1 MSVLAHNVAVR
12 YGICLSLAVMAA
24 QTSAAAIPQAA
35 ANQPAPNQPAT
46 SQPATSQPA
55 TNRPAAPPGAAPT
68 AVTGIPMAAVW
79 REQHLDFFYMGRT
92 SRYSCD
98 GLRDKVRAM
107 LLDLGARRD
116 VKIAAIGCE
125 DSGRMRVNSA
135 APSLNITF
143 SAPALPDPSA
153 KPLHEG
159 DLAATDARFES
170 FTIASDAFRNLG
182 FGDCELVQEFSRQ
195 ILPKLVTRAL
205 KRDITCVPNQANGSR
220 FLVRGV
226 ILKPLPRAEQ
236 AAGR

>member
-1 MSVLAHNVAVR
+1 MVIPRMSVLAHKVAVR
-12 YGICLSLAVMAA
+12 YGMCLSLAFMAA
-24 QTSAAAIPQAA
+24 QTCAAATPQAA
-35 ANQPAPNQPAT
+35 TNQPAT
-46 SQPATSQPA
+46 NQ
-55 TNRPAAPPGAAPT
+55 PAAPPGAAPT
-68 AVTGIPMAAVW
+68 AVTGIPVAAVW

-116 VKIAAIGCE
+116 VKIAATGCE
-125 DSGRMRVNSA
+125 DSGRMRANSP

-195 ILPKLVTRAL
+195 ILPKLVTRSL
-205 KRDITCVPNQANGSR
+205 KRDITCVPFQASGSR
-220 FLVRGV
+220 FLVRGE

-236 AAGR
+236 AAGRFKAP